1 MAANPPSPSDVY
13 AEITFSPST
22 EEQRNIKFISRDDW
36 TKKEAAYYYT
46 QGSCVNNEPLYGAVY
61 SGPKDVTAAVTKHNP
76 NLTKLID
83 GTAIPKDTWIRTG
96 QGGGTISGVFGIDIR
111 AEIAKMRKGKRSN
124 KEIAK
129 ELTKK
134 FKGTAGTQKAF
145 MSTSFASNTGFL
157 KEAYEFHIFA
167 PKGTKCLYAEP
178 FSAYGDRDT
187 SPTTWD
193 GIQKTI
199 FLGQQKEFEGIL
211 QRGTEFRIIG
221 FEYDKDV
228 KSNTKWRVV
237 MEIVKQAPQP
247 YQPGNPVTY

>member
-1 MAANPPSPSDVY
+1 M
-13 AEITFSPST
+13 
-22 EEQRNIKFISRDDW
+22 
-36 TKKEAAYYYT
+36 
-46 QGSCVNNEPLYGAVY
+46 L
-61 SGPKDVTAAVTKHNP
+61 
-76 NLTKLID
+76 
-83 GTAIPKDTWIRTG
+83 
-96 QGGGTISGVFGIDIR
+96 
-111 AEIAKMRKGKRSN
+111 
-124 KEIAK
+124 

-145 MSTSFASNTGFL
+145 TSTSFASNTGFL

-178 FSAYGDRDT
+178 FSAYGARDT
-187 SPTTWD
+187 SPTAWN
-193 GIQKTI
+193 GIQETVA
-199 FLGQQKEFEGIL
+199 LGIHKEFEGL
-211 QRGTEFRIIG
+211 LLRGTEFRIIG